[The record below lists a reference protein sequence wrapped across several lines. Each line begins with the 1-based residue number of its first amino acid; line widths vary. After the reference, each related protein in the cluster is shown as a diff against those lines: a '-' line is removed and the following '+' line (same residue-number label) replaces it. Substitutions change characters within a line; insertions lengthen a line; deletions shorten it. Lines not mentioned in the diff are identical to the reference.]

1 MKNTVTVEK
10 KIISRLKI
18 ATFVLFI
25 FCCLMIFMLVCTKM
39 IQKQNLNGQIYERTG
54 EITKIDE
61 QDGVDYITLKVD
73 DKTTYEFNSVLGDEF
88 DWQPYLNQTV
98 TVIVPQQT
106 FAWSNPWILGLKD
119 GENVVVDYNTV
130 LEQKRQEN
138 NEMVLV
144 SAILTGVLA
153 AATLAAFIWRV
164 NITPT
169 VESPLDKQFA
179 EFAYDRQP
187 TCPERKTFTIVTCV
201 YAAFIIILGMLCSIL
216 TSTTGEDKLNTTG
229 IVLISVFGF
238 VAVFG
243 AVALIILSRWAFR
256 REIDFYADKLPFDFS
271 DISHA
276 HIRKSVK
283 EELQKQIKAEREA
296 YPHIYGDGGNG
307 YEAEFTPDGIN
318 LYVNFDYGTEQ
329 STDISQVF
337 SDIPSES
344 DPFGDGART
353 VNVPAVT
360 LTYEELNLEA
370 RSFYRRKT
378 HPMLIIVKSRLVR
391 RDDFPEEFAND
402 LHFLL
407 DSNLLKTLKT
417 FDVKVENL
425 DYLLENKKQLMLEN
439 CYGRK
444 PRKQKS

>member
-39 IQKQNLNGQIYERTG
+39 VQNQNLNGKIYERTG

-61 QDGVDYITLKVD
+61 QDGVDYITLKID

-119 GENVVVDYNTV
+119 DEKVIVDYNTV

-138 NEMVLV
+138 SDMVIV

-243 AVALIILSRWAFR
+243 AVVDNSVALGIPQRNRFLCGQTAFR
-256 REIDFYADKLPFDFS
+256 LFRHIPRTHKK
-271 DISHA
+271 
-276 HIRKSVK
+276 IRKGRIAKTNQSRTRSVSARLRRRRK
-283 EELQKQIKAEREA
+283 RLCGGIYSQRSKFVRRFRLRNGTERRHFAGVCRYAERK
-296 YPHIYGDGGNG
+296 
-307 YEAEFTPDGIN
+307 
-318 LYVNFDYGTEQ
+318 
-329 STDISQVF
+329 
-337 SDIPSES
+337 
-344 DPFGDGART
+344 
-353 VNVPAVT
+353 
-360 LTYEELNLEA
+360 
-370 RSFYRRKT
+370 RS
-378 HPMLIIVKSRLVR
+378 VR
-391 RDDFPEEFAND
+391 RRNE
-402 LHFLL
+402 
-407 DSNLLKTLKT
+407 T
-417 FDVKVENL
+417 F
-425 DYLLENKKQLMLEN
+425 
-439 CYGRK
+439 
-444 PRKQKS
+444 